1 MYEFHIKPIQQKHAA
16 PEIAAVYKDI
26 QDVLQIETVPLV
38 FQYIA
43 NYERYFF
50 YIWERMRANLA
61 SQSFYDSCQEVREF
75 SEQAVSYM
83 ETPSPALNQF
93 VQSISPLEQSSILQ
107 IIQKLDQTN
116 LKMMLLMIG
125 IRESIKGIYHAR
137 EILPDFDK
145 ENIVHSIDEIF
156 QVKKESADSNS
167 STEITKATR
176 MLAPLLGNNSLMISH
191 YPAFFGHIANEMER
205 LENTEAY
212 LLTRVGLEH
221 LGFAYIKRFDVPL
234 NCSFVEFMHLTE
246 GKSYVDEILYFL
258 KDTFPSKFPHL
269 VLTATVMKRA
279 LQKNSTSVV
288 AA

>member
-1 MYEFHIKPIQQKHAA
+1 MYQFHIKPVQQKNA
-16 PEIAAVYKDI
+16 PSEIAVVYKDI
-26 QDVLQIETVPLV
+26 QDVLQMDTVPLV

-50 YIWERMRANLA
+50 YIWERMRANLL
-61 SQSFYDSCQEVREF
+61 SESFYDSCEEVREF

-83 ETPSPALNQF
+83 ETPTPGLNQF
-93 VQSISPLEQSSILQ
+93 VQTISTFEQAHILQ

-145 ENIVHSIDEIF
+145 ENSGHSIDEIF
-156 QVKKESADSNS
+156 QVTKEPEGAEPSE
-167 STEITKATR
+167 EITKATR

-191 YPAFFGHIANEMER
+191 YPSFFGHIANEMER

-269 VLTATVMKRA
+269 VLTATVMKKA
-279 LQKNSTSVV
+279 LQGNESSVV
-288 AA
+288 VT